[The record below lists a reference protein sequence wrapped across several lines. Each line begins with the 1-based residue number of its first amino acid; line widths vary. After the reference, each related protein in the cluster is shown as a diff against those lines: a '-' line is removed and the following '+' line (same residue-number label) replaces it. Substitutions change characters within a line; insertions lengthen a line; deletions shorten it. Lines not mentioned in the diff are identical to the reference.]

1 MNSPILRMATSTNA
15 IRGGF
20 IAAGL
25 TIAGIV
31 FFQSF
36 SVVTAWIV
44 ALVI

>member
-1 MNSPILRMATSTNA
+1 MNSPILRMATSTTA
-15 IRGGF
+15 VRGGF

-31 FFQSF
+31 FFQSI

-44 ALVI
+44 ALAI